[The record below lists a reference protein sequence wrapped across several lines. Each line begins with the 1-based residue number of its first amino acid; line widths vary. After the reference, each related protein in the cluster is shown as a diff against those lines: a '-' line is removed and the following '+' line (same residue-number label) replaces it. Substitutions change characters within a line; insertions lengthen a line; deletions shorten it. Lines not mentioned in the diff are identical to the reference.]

1 MTRLRRRK
9 LFFPSNNPSRA
20 DVPESKAVLTGLGVG
35 LSAVSGEVFR
45 VKPHQPLPI
54 PAKHRGEKQAEQEKL
69 RTAIDQ
75 VSQELKTLAERA
87 GETSAEIFE
96 ALEMILQDESLFDTA
111 ISEIDSGWEAATAFV
126 NAVETF
132 AELLSGD
139 PTFEERL
146 ADIRDLAKRVA
157 ANIHGIS
164 LGLNLPEEGR
174 YVIVGEDFS
183 PADTAQFT
191 KAVVGVITI
200 QGGPTSHTAIICRSK
215 AIPAVVS
222 CGSARDLVDGTQVLV
237 DPVGDRVVIEGKE
250 SDATA
255 AITFVAKSTE
265 PIIPVR
271 ANIGSLEDAI
281 AASTTAA
288 EGVGLFRTELL
299 YLQSTSKPSKEKQI
313 ASYAEILRAAPE
325 GPIVV
330 RTIDAG
336 SDKPVPFLDMPKEE
350 NPALGVRGFRLVV
363 PHRAFIIDQLQA
375 LEEARKLSGREVWVM
390 APMVALATEAAQF
403 AELAREAGNFK
414 VGIMVETPSVIYE
427 IPNLKGVV
435 DFISVGTND
444 LSQYLFASDRL
455 HPSLGSLLNPWQPA
469 LIRALSEIAK
479 ECKAVSIYSGVCG
492 ESASDP
498 AFAVVLAGMGFDSVS
513 SSRSQVGAVRTAL
526 SSLDAAQAQDIYR
539 AVLAAKSADEAK
551 SIALAKLSLL
561 AG

>member
-1 MTRLRRRK
+1 MLANK
-9 LFFPSNNPSRA
+9 S
-20 DVPESKAVLTGLGVG
+20 VLTGLGVG
-35 LSAVSGEVFR
+35 LVSVSAEVFR

-54 PAKHRGEKQAEQEKL
+54 PAKHQGNADEEIQKIKDAVGHVSEEL
-69 RTAIDQ
+69 RNLGA
-75 VSQELKTLAERA
+75 RA

-96 ALEMILQDESLFDTA
+96 ALEMILQDESLLDA
-111 ISEIDSGWEAATAFV
+111 AMSQVSEGWEAATAFV
-126 NAVETF
+126 NAVESF

-146 ADIRDLAKRVA
+146 ADIRDLGKRVA

-164 LGLNLPEEGR
+164 LGLNLPSEGKF
-174 YVIVGEDFS
+174 VIVGDDFS

-191 KAVVGVITI
+191 TAVVGVITI

-215 AIPAVVS
+215 SIPAVVS
-222 CGSARDLVDGTQVLV
+222 CAGAKDLVDGTQVLV
-237 DPVGDRVVIEGKE
+237 DPVGDRVVVGGQE

-255 AITFVAKSTE
+255 AISFVAKNPD

-281 AASTTAA
+281 AASTTSA

-299 YLQSTSKPSKEKQI
+299 YLDSQTKPSKQKQI
-313 ASYAEILRAAPE
+313 ASYTEILSAAPD

-336 SDKPVPFLDMPKEE
+336 SDKPVPFLDMPREE

-363 PHRAFIIDQLQA
+363 SHREFIVDQLES
-375 LEEARKLSGREVWVM
+375 LEAARIASGREVWVM
-390 APMVALATEAAQF
+390 APMIALASEAEEF
-403 AELAREAGNFK
+403 AELARAAGNFK
-414 VGIMVETPSVIYE
+414 VGIMVETPSIVYE
-427 IPNLKGVV
+427 IKNLKGTV

-479 ECKAVSIYSGVCG
+479 ESKGVGIYSGVCG

-498 AFAVVLAGMGFDSVS
+498 AFSVVLAGMGFDSVS
-513 SSRSQVGAVRTAL
+513 SSRSQVAAVRTAL
-526 SSLDAAQAQDIYR
+526 SAVTLLQAEEIYR
-539 AVLAAKSADEAK
+539 AVLEAKSADEAK
-551 SIALAKLSLL
+551 AIALAKLSLL